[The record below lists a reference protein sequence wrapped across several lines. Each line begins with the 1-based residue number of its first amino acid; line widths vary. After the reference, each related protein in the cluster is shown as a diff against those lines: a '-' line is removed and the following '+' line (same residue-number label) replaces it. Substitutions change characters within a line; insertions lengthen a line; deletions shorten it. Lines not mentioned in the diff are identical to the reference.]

1 MNRSTRRTIIV
12 TMTLA
17 LAGLA
22 SLAPAAHEDILVALD
37 DNGQLVTGTAEL
49 DGGTYAIGKRTF
61 GFHPSGP
68 LNGLF
73 ATTDPGYNA
82 VQQSELPVGYSA
94 LPGNADLK
102 FDIAADTIEGVTANF
117 WYWDGVDDN
126 GNGNYYDDVEW
137 SPVPAGYTY
146 EFDLLGVIKAIA
158 DGSGSTVPG
167 FTISATDADGYLHKH
182 LNMYI
187 DDGDGNTGT
196 TVQDGFY
203 LVGIDLYMDEPGVL
217 PSKTLYFLPGVGDH
231 TPAQHRDGAVAWVN
245 GNLVVPEP
253 ASLSLLAMGGVALLR
268 RKRTVQS

>member
-1 MNRSTRRTIIV
+1 MNRSKIKTTVMPMMLI
-12 TMTLA
+12 

-22 SLAPAAHEDILVALD
+22 SFAPAAHEDILVARD
-37 DNGQLVTGTAEL
+37 ATGRLVTGTAEL
-49 DGGTYAIGKRTF
+49 DEGTYAIGKQTF

-68 LNGLF
+68 LNGLY

-82 VQQSELPVGYSA
+82 VQQSELPAGYSA
-94 LPGNADLK
+94 LPGNANLK
-102 FDIAADTIEGVTANF
+102 FDIAADTIGSVTSNF

-126 GNGNYYDDVEW
+126 GNGDYYDDVDW
-137 SPVPAGYTY
+137 TPVPAGYKF
-146 EFDLLGVIKAIA
+146 EFDLLDVLEAIA
-158 DGSGSTVPG
+158 DGSGSAVPG

-187 DDGDGNTGT
+187 DDGDGDTGT

-217 PSKTLYFLPGVGDH
+217 RSETLYFVPGVGDH

-245 GNLVVPEP
+245 NQLVPEP

-268 RKRTVQS
+268 RRNRKA